1 MRTSIALL
9 GVAVVGMVL
18 TSCAAQQAT
27 HSSNDTPGIAPGV
40 VATRT
45 LVQIE
50 PVVPMSSEPFQ
61 AAVAVNECD
70 VSHPYYRDAKTL
82 VIGPVHKGELQVQ
95 LRRSSP
101 ELEQKATLTV
111 VRTAGEHRYYLG
123 DLPLDKRAHLVL
135 SPGSHQLYVL
145 ILGEMVPVGEV
156 VLEADV
162 DYLACL
168 GDL

>member
-18 TSCAAQQAT
+18 TGCAAQQAT
-27 HSSNDTPGIAPGV
+27 LSSSHTPAITPGE

-45 LVQIE
+45 HVQIE
-50 PVVPMSSEPFQ
+50 PAVSMASDPLQ
-61 AAVAVNECD
+61 AAVAVHECD

-82 VIGPVHKGELQVQ
+82 VVGPVHKGELEVQ
-95 LRRSSP
+95 LRRNSP

-135 SPGSHQLYVL
+135 SPGCHHLYVL
-145 ILGEMVPVGEV
+145 ILGEMVPIGEV

>member
-1 MRTSIALL
+1 MNWRRETWSSSERVRGTSI
-9 GVAVVGMVL
+9 
-18 TSCAAQQAT
+18 TSLNLNPAAREQGAT
-27 HSSNDTPGIAPGV
+27 PAI
-40 VATRT
+40 
-45 LVQIE
+45 
-50 PVVPMSSEPFQ
+50 
-61 AAVAVNECD
+61 
-70 VSHPYYRDAKTL
+70 
-82 VIGPVHKGELQVQ
+82 VQ
-95 LRRSSP
+95 LRRNSP

-135 SPGSHQLYVL
+135 SPGCHHLYVL
-145 ILGEMVPVGEV
+145 ILGEMVPIGEV